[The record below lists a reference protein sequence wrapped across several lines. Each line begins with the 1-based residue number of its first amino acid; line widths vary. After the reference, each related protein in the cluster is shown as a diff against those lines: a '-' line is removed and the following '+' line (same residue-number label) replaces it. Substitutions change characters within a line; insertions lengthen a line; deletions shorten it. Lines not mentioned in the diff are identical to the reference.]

1 MAHYEV
7 YKARKQDRARE
18 RAAAKF
24 KEEERLAAEHK
35 ETEAKLRAL
44 QAEKKTAEVSTTST
58 AATTSAA
65 STMTA
70 DSTAPLVTKT
80 TTTEHEKEIK
90 KER

>member
-7 YKARKQDRARE
+7 YKARRQDRARE

-24 KEEERLAAEHK
+24 KAEEQLATERK
-35 ETEAKLRAL
+35 EIEAKKVAL
-44 QAEKKTAEVSTTST
+44 QAEKKTSEAS
-58 AATTSAA
+58 TTSAA

-70 DSTAPLVTKT
+70 DSAAPLVTKAT
-80 TTTEHEKEIK
+80 TQEQEKEIK